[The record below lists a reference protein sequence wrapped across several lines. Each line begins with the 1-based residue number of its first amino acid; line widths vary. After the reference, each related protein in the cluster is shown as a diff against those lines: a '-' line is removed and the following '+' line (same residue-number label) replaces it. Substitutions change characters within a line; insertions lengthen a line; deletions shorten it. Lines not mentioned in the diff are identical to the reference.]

1 MFVNE
6 ELKKHLEESS
16 SIKSQS
22 AVIAEWNMNIPT
34 NISLIGNYRYRP
46 SSQLG
51 DYSTLPNTFDIF
63 DNGYYY
69 TNATDADVVVDG
81 TVNDDGLPTTLISKN
96 KKNELLYSLEDC
108 FKPFRPR
115 SGINKARY
123 IEGKFLHHSNINL
136 AKRPRYYMPDK
147 NDNFKYWSSYRNEVL
162 YKHTY
167 SNNSVVYS
175 AKKSFTDLDGSAKN
189 GTIHSNEERGIS
201 TRVNGQNYISDAV
214 PFVVYKDPIPTNRI
228 VVKMQTHVGTYDF
241 GNFSNQSTSFPDP
254 FYGNLKKQTPEKWK
268 IQALKNNNWV
278 DIIKFD
284 SASKRSDNSD
294 IIKPDGYVE
303 LAYGLKI
310 PDQYKDIFVYAE
322 TLSSDI
328 LLPQRNVNGYA
339 YLIVNNENS
348 VGEFHIWVEDNND
361 YDVFVPEYGWY
372 LQEET
377 VDRLTNF
384 VTKISDPLMFIDQ
397 RDNSV
402 RYREFQNIQGIRV
415 VVDTMA
421 TTSSVFD
428 LIEISPRLSVD
439 LTNVT
444 TDFKITKSASD
455 LGVSG
460 LPVSQLLAATGDL
473 NIFDHDNSFNENNPS
488 SIIGKYLARHVQ
500 FKFYEVIVN
509 LDGYDYFVP
518 IKTMYS
524 ESFPKTDKNTKKV
537 SMSLKDLY
545 FYLDSVDAPQ
555 MLMTNVS
562 VSSAIS
568 LLLDSIG
575 FANYTIKRLTG
586 ESEEIIPYFFIAPDK
601 TVAQVLQDIAISS
614 QTAMFFDE
622 YNNFVVMSKNYMMP
636 SLLERPTDMT
646 LYGTK
651 DFTDTG
657 VLKNSNDNSRLA
669 NIIDVSAEDRIVY
682 NGGKINYTNRYI
694 QRSYGSI
701 KQASMIDQDK
711 TWIYKPVLLWEV
723 SGTENTKSINNE
735 VGNQSTYMLSAI
747 PLNVDLSELVPTVS
761 NRRIIN
767 NTINLGEA
775 VYWITRYNGYFYSS
789 GEVIKFDA
797 VEYNV
802 PTFGNVWIS
811 SVREYQDYFSK
822 LPFNAKIYPTG
833 LIRIYTEP
841 NYEEINGTLKL
852 KNGDVAK
859 HGRGQFGTSIV
870 KHHAG
875 INPYWSNNS
884 NVRGCSMDSKHLF
897 ETGHTLPVTA
907 IGPAGVD
914 NATAQKSVR
923 TGIIKNFLSSSNV
936 TETDLAKLSTQSGTI
951 QSSALVMNGPQF
963 TTSQTP
969 RDFISYVYKNLD
981 NKYRHFGTRMRIVG
995 KIENNLNKIQTAN
1008 GSTSYFTVPGTTPEK
1023 TLNISGGSGGLAV
1036 MIDPA
1041 TNNGYYFEIVALGT
1055 SKYSTLKNVNNII
1068 FYKVQKDSTSNK
1080 AIPVKLWE
1088 SLGQIIVDDGK
1099 FTGQYRMSAE
1109 KDPTVYDLAVEYLD
1123 VGNVR
1128 RFYLY
1133 INGKLLKIVED
1144 VNPMPKYNN
1153 MAVFVRGSARCM
1165 FENLYALTSNYSSN
1179 TSSAIDTPVNSI
1191 FDTDELNTNESFK
1204 KYAMSGII
1212 QGTYLSGVSP
1222 SQPPQYQL
1230 YFEEFGSIMREASLF
1245 NVKYDKAYPALYAKL
1260 SPTFNRIKGYS
1271 VSGFR
1276 AGAYGAEFMI
1286 FNATDTALS
1295 LDSSSGNYLRIQGIT
1310 FTQEN
1315 PNTLSVDDYYSRNSD
1330 LSTPKFT
1337 GDSLIRSPFKVKKD
1351 YEDIKLSRMAHGL
1364 KEFSIDSPYIQSQD
1378 AANSLMSWLTQKIMK
1393 PRKSVGLK
1401 VFAVP
1406 TLQLGDIVTINY
1418 SEQGIDIIDNKTKRF
1433 VVYNI
1438 EYSKDPTGP
1447 SMTVF
1452 VSEV

>member
-16 SIKSQS
+16 SIKTQS

-46 SSQLG
+46 ASSLG
-51 DYSTLPNTFDIF
+51 DYTTLPNSFDIF

-69 TNATDADVVVDG
+69 TNATDADIVVDG

-123 IEGKFLHHSNINL
+123 IEGRYLHHSNINL

-147 NDNFKYWSSYRNEVL
+147 NDSFKYWSSYRNEVL

-167 SNNSVVYS
+167 SNNSVTYS
-175 AKKSFTDLDGSAKN
+175 AKKSFTDLNGDAKN
-189 GTIHSNEERGIS
+189 GVVHSNEERGIS
-201 TRVNGQNYISDAV
+201 KRLNGQNYISDSV
-214 PFVVYKDPIPTNRI
+214 PFVVYNEEIPANRI

-241 GNFSNQSTSFPDP
+241 GNFSNQSASFPDP
-254 FYGNLKKQTPEKWK
+254 FFGNLKKQTPEKWK

-284 SASKRSDNSD
+284 SASRRPDNSD

-310 PDQYKDIFVYAE
+310 PEQYKDVFVYAE

-339 YLIVNNENS
+339 YLIVSNENS
-348 VGEFHIWVEDNND
+348 VGEFHIWIEDKND
-361 YDVFVPEYGWY
+361 YDVFIPEYGWY

-384 VTKISDPLMFIDQ
+384 VTKISNPLMFIDQ
-397 RDNSV
+397 RDSST

-421 TTSSVFD
+421 TPNSVFD
-428 LIEISPRLSVD
+428 LIEISPRLAVD
-439 LTNVT
+439 LTSTT

-460 LPVSQLLAATGDL
+460 LPVSQLLAATGEL
-473 NIFDHDNSFNENNPS
+473 NIFDYDNSFNENNAS

-500 FKFYEVIVN
+500 FKFYDVIVN

-524 ESFPKTDKNTKKV
+524 ESFPKTDKNTKKA

-545 FYLDSVDAPQ
+545 FYLDSIDAPQ

-562 VSSAIS
+562 VSSAVS
-568 LLLDSIG
+568 LLLDSVG
-575 FANYTIKRLTG
+575 FANYTMKRLSG
-586 ESEEIIPYFFIAPDK
+586 ETEEIIPYFFIPPDK
-601 TVAQVLQDIAISS
+601 TVAQILQDIAVSS

-636 SLLERPTDMT
+636 SLSERTTDTT

-657 VLKNSNDNSRLA
+657 VIKNNNDNTKLA
-669 NIIDVSAEDRIVY
+669 NIIDISSEDRIVY

-694 QRSYGSI
+694 QRSYGSV

-747 PLNVDLSELVPTVS
+747 PLNVDLSEQVPTVS

-775 VYWITRYNGYFYSS
+775 IYWITRYNGYFYSS

-811 SVREYQDYFSK
+811 SVKEYQDYFSK

-841 NYEEINGTLKL
+841 NYEEVNGTLKL

-859 HGRGQFGTSIV
+859 HGRGQFGTNIV
-870 KHHAG
+870 KHYAG
-875 INPYWSNNS
+875 LNPYWANNN
-884 NVRGCSMDSKHLF
+884 NVRGCNMESKYLF
-897 ETGHTLPVTA
+897 ETGLTNPITA
-907 IGPAGVD
+907 LGAAGVD
-914 NATAQKSVR
+914 NVTAQKSVR
-923 TGIIKNFLSSSNV
+923 TGVIKNFLSSSNV

-969 RDFISYVYKNLD
+969 RDFVSYVYKNLD

-1008 GSTSYFTVPGTTPEK
+1008 GSTNYFTVPGLTPDK

-1055 SKYSTLKNVNNII
+1055 SRYSDLKNVNNIV
-1068 FYKVQKDSTSNK
+1068 FYKVQKDSASNK

-1099 FTGQYRMSAE
+1099 FTGQYRMSSE

-1128 RFYLY
+1128 KFYLY

-1153 MAVFVRGSARCM
+1153 MAVFVRGSSRCM
-1165 FENLYALTSNYSSN
+1165 FENLYALTTNYSQS

-1191 FDTDELNTNESFK
+1191 FDSDELNTNESFK

-1245 NVKYDKAYPALYAKL
+1245 NIKYDKAYPALYAKL

-1295 LDSSSGNYLRIQGIT
+1295 LDSGSGNYLRIQGIT

-1315 PNTLSVDDYYSRNSD
+1315 PNTLTVDDFYSRNSD
-1330 LSTPKFT
+1330 LSNPKFV
-1337 GDSLIRSPFKVKKD
+1337 GDSLVRSPFKVKKD

-1393 PRKSVGLK
+1393 PRKSVGIK
-1401 VFAVP
+1401 VFAMP
-1406 TLQLGDIVTINY
+1406 TLQLGDIVTIDY
-1418 SEQGIDIIDNKTKRF
+1418 SEQGISMIDNKTKRF

-1438 EYSKDPTGP
+1438 EYAKDQTGP
-1447 SMTVF
+1447 SMTVY